1 MAFTLYL
8 NLICALR
15 SRHRLLARSEPF
27 CSCTASC
34 SQPPIPRA
42 SGLYRAPSAPGDR
55 NCEAVPLGGPA
66 VPLSP
71 GVSLS
76 MSTGW
81 ETGLS
86 PSPSVRTP
94 VKKKPLSDG
103 VTDHS
108 GTPDLVASADGQLH
122 LRGGRVV
129 WGLGSPGWEL
139 RGSMPLEPHHGHC
152 GSAGQRERHGV
163 AGMRPV
169 RQRGLA
175 RG

>member
-86 PSPSVRTP
+86 PSPSVRYRGPARWGRPRHSPAFIFLSSGLRFFFYGCP
-94 VKKKPLSDG
+94 VCRLYGHQVAWSRRRAATRFKI
-103 VTDHS
+103 
-108 GTPDLVASADGQLH
+108 ASA
-122 LRGGRVV
+122 V
-129 WGLGSPGWEL
+129 
-139 RGSMPLEPHHGHC
+139 
-152 GSAGQRERHGV
+152 
-163 AGMRPV
+163 
-169 RQRGLA
+169 A
-175 RG
+175 RGDTLGTHWTWVLASASSNA

>member
-1 MAFTLYL
+1 M
-8 NLICALR
+8 
-15 SRHRLLARSEPF
+15 
-27 CSCTASC
+27 
-34 SQPPIPRA
+34 
-42 SGLYRAPSAPGDR
+42 
-55 NCEAVPLGGPA
+55 GGPA

-94 VKKKPLSDG
+94 IKKKPLSDG

-122 LRGGRVV
+122 
-129 WGLGSPGWEL
+129 
-139 RGSMPLEPHHGHC
+139 
-152 GSAGQRERHGV
+152 
-163 AGMRPV
+163 
-169 RQRGLA
+169 
-175 RG
+175 

>member
-1 MAFTLYL
+1 MLRLGRESHVPESSSLQGFLACGAHSQPAAIALMAFSLCL
-8 NLICALR
+8 ILICALR

-27 CSCTASC
+27 CSCTANC

-122 LRGGRVV
+122 LPGGRV
-129 WGLGSPGWEL
+129 GAHSTISLH
-139 RGSMPLEPHHGHC
+139 MYT
-152 GSAGQRERHGV
+152 
-163 AGMRPV
+163 
-169 RQRGLA
+169 
-175 RG
+175 

>member
-1 MAFTLYL
+1 MAPRRQHSVCPKNNGARDRRCCLRERKEKTGEPAPLKTPSPPRLHLAPGSQDLYIL
-8 NLICALR
+8 PPREGQAPALEHPGTYVVRIRGGPLSWR
-15 SRHRLLARSEPF
+15 SAPF
-27 CSCTASC
+27 CSCTANC

-94 VKKKPLSDG
+94 IKKKPLSDG
-103 VTDHS
+103 VTDHFGNS
-108 GTPDLVASADGQLH
+108 
-122 LRGGRVV
+122 
-129 WGLGSPGWEL
+129 
-139 RGSMPLEPHHGHC
+139 
-152 GSAGQRERHGV
+152 
-163 AGMRPV
+163 
-169 RQRGLA
+169 
-175 RG
+175 

>member
-81 ETGLS
+81 ETGLG
-86 PSPSVRTP
+86 PPPSVRTP
-94 VKKKPLSDG
+94 LKKKPLSDG

-108 GTPDLVASADGQLH
+108 GTPDLVAAFGCSLLH
-122 LRGGRVV
+122 LGRAGGPFSVPRQLALSVV
-129 WGLGSPGWEL
+129 FNLTCYTYPGSD
-139 RGSMPLEPHHGHC
+139 
-152 GSAGQRERHGV
+152 
-163 AGMRPV
+163 
-169 RQRGLA
+169 
-175 RG
+175 